1 MRPIHLLTVA
11 LLGGFLLVAG
21 PGCPAPY
28 DDDDGDDDDSAGAD
42 DDTADDD
49 DTGDDDD
56 DTADDDDDTGDDGTG
71 DDDTGDDDTGGLPP
85 CADQGGVTLTLDTS
99 QAINSCDTSWAEENV
114 ALRLREST
122 VCSGCSGEATSG
134 DVWIYPAELYLDFA
148 DLDCEVTRIIAN
160 LIDYVGGGAAQV
172 RLYDAGG
179 SIIANAANAQVAVE
193 ESIPAGYLGGPA
205 AAGAGVDGCETMV
218 TIIQLL

>member
-1 MRPIHLLTVA
+1 MRSAYLLAV
-11 LLGGFLLVAG
+11 LLLCGLGLAIG
-21 PGCPAPY
+21 PGCPTTY
-28 DDDDGDDDDSAGAD
+28 
-42 DDTADDD
+42 
-49 DTGDDDD
+49 GDDDD
-56 DTADDDDDTGDDGTG
+56 DNDDSGADDDDTG
-71 DDDTGDDDTGGLPP
+71 DDDTGDDDTGDDDTGDDDTGDDDTGDDDTGDDDTSGLPP
-85 CADQGGVTLTLDTS
+85 CADQGGITLTLNTS
-99 QAINSCDTSWAEENV
+99 QAIHTCDTPWQEEDV
-114 ALRLREST
+114 TLFLRDST

-134 DVWIYPAELYLDFA
+134 DVWIYPAELYLDFS

-179 SIIANAANAQVAVE
+179 SIIDSNSNAQVAAE